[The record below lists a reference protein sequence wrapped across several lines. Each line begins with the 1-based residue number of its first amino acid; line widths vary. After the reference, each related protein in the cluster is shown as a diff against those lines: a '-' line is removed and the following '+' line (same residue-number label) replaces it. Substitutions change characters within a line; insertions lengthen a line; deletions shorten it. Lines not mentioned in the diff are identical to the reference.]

1 MGILRRKSSSSSQP
15 RRRMVS
21 TDESPQENT
30 NARVFARNRTL
41 TGSSSS
47 RITSSGEM
55 HAHLKSPRVHVHHLA
70 AMRRRAGSLLVGAL
84 VVSGLLFFLISQ
96 YSAQV
101 TVAGRGVTNDASMT
115 TTYEPLIQEY
125 FARRP
130 FERFRFATDMKEMVR
145 FMQQNGAP
153 EVVSL
158 TLEPTADIAVS
169 QAVLSLREPVAGWV
183 VAGKQEYVDKTGTAF
198 ARNYYET
205 PGVQIVDNS
214 GVPITDG
221 RTLASSRYLGFV
233 GRLVG
238 ALNQQGYNVEQ
249 VIIPPSTTRQ
259 IELRIK
265 GIGYVIKCS
274 SDRSAGEQAEDIGR
288 VIRYLEQRK
297 VAPQYIDVRISNKA
311 FYR

>member
-1 MGILRRKSSSSSQP
+1 
-15 RRRMVS
+15 
-21 TDESPQENT
+21 
-30 NARVFARNRTL
+30 
-41 TGSSSS
+41 
-47 RITSSGEM
+47 
-55 HAHLKSPRVHVHHLA
+55 
-70 AMRRRAGSLLVGAL
+70 VGAL
-84 VVSGLLFFLISQ
+84 IVSGLLLFLISQ

-101 TVAGRGVTNDASMT
+101 TVSAGKVANDASMT

-145 FMQQNGAP
+145 YMQQNGAP
-153 EVVSL
+153 EVVSAAF
-158 TLEPTADIAVS
+158 EPTANLSVS
-169 QAVLSLREPVAGWV
+169 QATLTLREPVAGWV
-183 VAGKQEYVDKTGTAF
+183 VAGRQEYVDKTGTAF
-198 ARNYYET
+198 SRNYYET

-214 GVPITDG
+214 GVPITEG
-221 RTLASSRYLGFV
+221 RALASNRFLGFV

-238 ALNQQGYNVEQ
+238 AVNQQGYNVEQ
-249 VIIPPSTTRQ
+249 VVIPPSTTRQ

-297 VAPQYIDVRISNKA
+297 ITPQYIDVRISNKA